1 MSLNFAHPLASADSP
16 SNLGVLSAAACGL
29 DAFIAQQ
36 GGDVDRVFGI
46 AGIDPDLLLHPTLSL
61 SLSNYCK
68 MLEEAASQSG
78 CDNFGLRYGQQ
89 FLPRALGLL
98 GYVGLC
104 SHSLEQAL
112 QNFARAFPYHQHD
125 TLIRLVDIGEC
136 YRFDYQVHHP
146 AILDRRQDAELT
158 MGMALNLVR
167 HALGPDWAPRAVL
180 FEHARPEGWREH
192 QTVFDAPVLF
202 DQPCNAL
209 LIPKRD
215 IAGKLMPERDPVL
228 LMLVQDAIVRLGGQ
242 QSPQCLVDQA
252 RGLVRDALPL
262 GEPSLERVAAGLGLT
277 PAALQ
282 RRLREQNLSFSTLID
297 QVRRELALHY
307 LRRRLPVSELA
318 PLLGYSETSAFSRAF
333 RRWFD
338 ASPRQWLQMST
349 A

>member
-1 MSLNFAHPLASADSP
+1 MMPLPAPRKAAALCALLWLTGAASAGSLRVQVLDSAGKP
-16 SNLGVLSAAACGL
+16 LEGAVVSLVSDAARRAVRPL
-29 DAFIAQQ
+29 PEQEIAQENKQ
-36 GGDVDRVFGI
+36 FVPAVRVV
-46 AGIDPDLLLHPTLSL
+46 T
-61 SLSNYCK
+61 
-68 MLEEAASQSG
+68 
-78 CDNFGLRYGQQ
+78 
-89 FLPRALGLL
+89 
-98 GYVGLC
+98 VG
-104 SHSLEQAL
+104 
-112 QNFARAFPYHQHD
+112 
-125 TLIRLVDIGEC
+125 T
-136 YRFDYQVHHP
+136 
-146 AILDRRQDAELT
+146 
-158 MGMALNLVR
+158 LVR
-167 HALGPDWAPRAVL
+167 FPNRDSVRHHVYSFSPAKK
-180 FEHARPEGWREH
+180 FEIKLYAGTPA
-192 QTVFDAPVLF
+192 APVLF